1 MNPSLRNFDA
11 VIVLLSTRWVLEEVL
26 AYYFSARG
34 EGKLA
39 EEDQVAGVLGNQWR
53 KVVECQ
59 GHKVVVIVLEHHG
72 EEVGKRRGVVIQA
85 LWLSAS

>member
-11 VIVLLSTRWVLEEVL
+11 VIVLLPTRWVLEEVL

-39 EEDQVAGVLGNQWR
+39 EEDQVAGVLSNQWR
-53 KVVECQ
+53 KVVERQ
-59 GHKVVVIVLEHHG
+59 GHKIVLIVLEHH
-72 EEVGKRRGVVIQA
+72 EEEAGKRRGVVVKA
-85 LWLSAS
+85 LWLGAS

>member
-1 MNPSLRNFDA
+1 MRNLDT
-11 VIVLLSTRWVLEEVL
+11 VIVLLPTRWVLEEVL
-26 AYYFSARG
+26 AYYLSAHG

-59 GHKVVVIVLEHHG
+59 GHKVMVIVLEHHG